1 MATPAQCYYCFES
14 LDAAFKRKEP
24 PSLAIV
30 EDLWEQHERFKLKKT
45 LEIEDD
51 DDDDNAAEGSVAS
64 AKSEDSRPS
73 LSLLGVSR
81 LHRDTLSPASSHPSR
96 TPSSTLSTNSSRSAL
111 TTSTTV
117 TTPSEQPEQRYPL
130 FVTWNTIS
138 KHGQKS
144 LRGCIGTF
152 EPHELSKGLRE
163 YALTSA
169 FEDTRFSPIPA
180 SLLPSLSCHITLLS
194 HFEPCAHAL
203 DWDLGTHGLRISF
216 IYRNRRYGATYLP
229 DVAVEQGWTKEETVE
244 SLMRKAGWDRSGSHS
259 SSRKLLRG
267 GSSRSGHKTWPWEE
281 VEDFQATRYQGLGAT
296 ASYKEWMEWR
306 EWVAQEES
314 RAKLLE

>member
-1 MATPAQCYYCFES
+1 MFFEILNAGS
-14 LDAAFKRKEP
+14 
-24 PSLAIV
+24 S
-30 EDLWEQHERFKLKKT
+30 

-117 TTPSEQPEQRYPL
+117 TTPSEQPERRYPL

-163 YALTSA
+163 YALTSYFPA
-169 FEDTRFSPIPA
+169 VIITPDLLFFLFRVPSVTEKITTNEFS
-180 SLLPSLSCHITLLS
+180 S
-194 HFEPCAHAL
+194 
-203 DWDLGTHGLRISF
+203 
-216 IYRNRRYGATYLP
+216 
-229 DVAVEQGWTKEETVE
+229 
-244 SLMRKAGWDRSGSHS
+244 
-259 SSRKLLRG
+259 
-267 GSSRSGHKTWPWEE
+267 
-281 VEDFQATRYQGLGAT
+281 
-296 ASYKEWMEWR
+296 
-306 EWVAQEES
+306 
-314 RAKLLE
+314 